1 MSEILRI
8 RPQAGVPGGLVV
20 IDCQGFDASDYAACD
35 VLFGETAGRIVSAS
49 SERVIVTVPDD
60 ATEGERPTDLQ
71 IVSSGKVS
79 ARAPFR
85 VASRLAENLHPVANP
100 AYDPETGAIFT
111 TISGAR
117 GKKVEV
123 SVWRIGA
130 DGKAAPFLDNIMN
143 PTGLALDRDGTL
155 YITSRHDGILY
166 RVSPFREVVPFAE
179 NLGIATGL
187 AIDRAGNLFVGD
199 RQGTIYRVTPL
210 GDVTPHARLEASM
223 AAYHLAFS
231 PDGNLYVTAPT
242 AAGTREAVYR
252 VTPTGKAERWYV
264 GLGRPQGL
272 AFDQAGNAYVCASLQ
287 GLRGVVKITPDGR
300 EAELFIAGARLV
312 GLTFDD
318 KGAAILASNHEIYR
332 VSVGVIGYDPS
343 RA

>member
-1 MSEILRI
+1 MTEVLRI
-8 RPQAGVPGGLVV
+8 WPQAGVPGSL
-20 IDCQGFDASDYAACD
+20 IIIECRGFDASDYAACD
-35 VLFGETAGRIVSAS
+35 VLFGETPGRIVGAS
-49 SERVIVTVPDD
+49 PDRLLVAVPDEL
-60 ATEGERPTDLQ
+60 TERDRFTGVQL
-71 IVSSGKVS
+71 VS
-79 ARAPFR
+79 AGKTSARVPFF
-85 VASRLAENLHPVANP
+85 VAERLAENLHPVANP

-123 SVWRIGA
+123 SVWRIGP

-143 PTGLALDRDGTL
+143 PTGMTVDREGTL
-155 YITSRHDGILY
+155 YITSRHDGTLY

-187 AIDRAGNLFVGD
+187 AIDRSGNLFVGD

-210 GDVTPHARLEASM
+210 GDVTPHARLEPSM
-223 AAYHLAFS
+223 AAYHLAFA

-242 AAGTREAVYR
+242 AAGTREAIYR
-252 VTPTGKAERWYV
+252 VTPMGKVEPWFV

-272 AFDQAGNAYVCASLQ
+272 AFDQAGNAYVCASLD
-287 GLRGVVKITPDGR
+287 GLRGVIKITPDAQ
-300 EAELFIAGARLV
+300 EAELFIAGMRLV
-312 GLTFDD
+312 GLVFDD
-318 KGAAILASNHEIYR
+318 KGTVILASNHEIYR
-332 VSVGVIGYDPS
+332 VSLGVVGYDPN